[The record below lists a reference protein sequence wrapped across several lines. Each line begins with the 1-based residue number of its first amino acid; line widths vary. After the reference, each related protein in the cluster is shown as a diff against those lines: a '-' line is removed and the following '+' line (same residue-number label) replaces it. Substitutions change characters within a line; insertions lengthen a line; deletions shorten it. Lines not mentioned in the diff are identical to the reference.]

1 MIAKPKV
8 GTNINKLE
16 TFFVYFQYIKFRIE
30 IKIKF
35 HEKLFFN
42 NTKPILCLS
51 T

>member
-30 IKIKF
+30 FKIKL
-35 HEKLFFN
+35 HEKISHNIKSFCCSSN
-42 NTKPILCLS
+42 
-51 T
+51 